1 MLIGSF
7 HNWESKR
14 SLPLT
19 LLGVEKGVDFD
30 LVVEEGELRDLLLV
44 LPEVDASGT
53 ASRWA

>member
-19 LLGVEKGVDFD
+19 LLGIEEGVDFEF
-30 LVVEEGELRDLLLV
+30 VVEERELGDLLLV
-44 LPEVDASGT
+44 LPEVEAGGT